1 MELSNSYEF
10 SFIMYEAVDR
20 NGHIRNIL
28 YKFKSTKSNTWYIVC
43 VEQYKYNVFILKF
56 YPKNWRFS
64 KRKYNLL
71 TNTHEPRR
79 IIGTCINIALSVL
92 DEYPDASFGFIGAN
106 RENEDTCETKRY
118 KVYSTI
124 VATCFSEECFYHKES
139 KERSAYL
146 LINNIAIKNNPLLIR
161 EIETFF
167 NKQYIFN

>member
-1 MELSNSYEF
+1 MN
-10 SFIMYEAVDR
+10 EAGD
-20 NGHIRNIL
+20 NDGHIRNKL
-28 YKFKSTKSNTWYIVC
+28 YRFRSEKSNTQYIVC
-43 VEQYKYNVFILKF
+43 VGQYKYNVFILKF

-124 VATCFSEECFYHKES
+124 VATYFSEECFYHKES
-139 KERSAYL
+139 KEKSAYL

-167 NKQYIFN
+167 NKRYIFN

>member
-28 YKFKSTKSNTWYIVC
+28 YKFKSTKSNTWYIVY

-124 VATCFSEECFYHKES
+124 IATWFSEKHFYHKEN
-139 KERSAYL
+139 KEKSAYL
-146 LINNIAIKNNPLLIR
+146 LINNIAIEQNPSLVK
-161 EIETFF
+161 EIENFF
-167 NKQYIFN
+167 TCRYMLD

>member
-1 MELSNSYEF
+1 MN
-10 SFIMYEAVDR
+10 EAGD
-20 NGHIRNIL
+20 NDGHIRNKL
-28 YKFKSTKSNTWYIVC
+28 YRFRSEKSNTQYIVC

-124 VATCFSEECFYHKES
+124 VATYFSEECFYHKES
-139 KERSAYL
+139 KEKSAYL
-146 LINNIAIKNNPLLIR
+146 LINNIAIEQNPSLVK

-167 NKQYIFN
+167 NKRYIYLIEFKVLLLPH